1 MIKTVCWTAAAL
13 FSLHGVAHAQTFDA
27 VRLVFAA
34 PGQDGGAYG
43 AAVVASPE
51 YPGADSGRVA
61 LYPALDY
68 QWASGWFAG
77 TTNGIGFNFSARPL
91 QQYGVRATL
100 DLGRPESRSS
110 ALAGMGDVEIRPE
123 IGLFFNQLWPTGSAF
138 TSSLR
143 YGSGNARKGLV
154 IELGAGTSWALSPAL
169 SLGAGV
175 GATWAN
181 AEHNSAYFGV
191 TATQAAASG
200 HAPYSAGAGVRD
212 VRAGASL
219 TYRFNPQTSL
229 TGVLGASLLQGDA
242 RSSPLVR
249 DKTGVSGVLVLARAF

>member
-1 MIKTVCWTAAAL
+1 MIKTTFWTAAAL
-13 FSLHGVAHAQTFDA
+13 LALPGATHAQNFDA

-43 AAVVASPE
+43 AAVVASPK

-68 QWASGWFAG
+68 QWANGWFAG
-77 TTNGIGFNFSARPL
+77 TTNGVGVNLSAHPL

-110 ALAGMGDVEIRPE
+110 VLTGMGDVEIRPE
-123 IGLFFNQLWPTGSAF
+123 IGVFFNQLWPTGSAF

-143 YGSGNARKGLV
+143 YGSGHSRKGLV
-154 IELGAGTSWALSPAL
+154 IDLGAGTSWALSPAL

-181 AEHNSAYFGV
+181 AEHNGAYFGV
-191 TATQAAASG
+191 TAAQAAASG

-212 VRAGASL
+212 VRAGGSL

-229 TGVLGASLLQGDA
+229 TGVLGVSLLQGDA
-242 RSSPLVR
+242 KSGPLVR
-249 DKTGVSGVLVLARAF
+249 DKSGVNGVLYLARAF

>member
-1 MIKTVCWTAAAL
+1 MIKTALCTTAALLAL
-13 FSLHGVAHAQTFDA
+13 QGVAHAQNFDA

-43 AAVVASPE
+43 AAVVASPK
-51 YPGADSGRVA
+51 YAGADRGRVA

-68 QWASGWFAG
+68 QWANGWFAG
-77 TTNGIGFNFSARPL
+77 TTNGIGFNFSAQPL
-91 QQYGVRATL
+91 QQYGLRATL
-100 DLGRPESRSS
+100 DLGRPEDRSS
-110 ALAGMGDVEIRPE
+110 ALTGMGDVEIRPE
-123 IGLFFNQLWPTGSAF
+123 IGVFFNQLWTTGSAF

-143 YGSGNARKGLV
+143 YGSGNDRKGLV
-154 IELGAGTSWALSPAL
+154 IDLGAATSWSLSPAL

-175 GATWAN
+175 GVTWAN
-181 AEHNSAYFGV
+181 AERNGAYFGV

-200 HAPYSAGAGVRD
+200 YVPYSAGAGVRD
-212 VRAGASL
+212 LRVGASL

-242 RSSPLVR
+242 KASPLVR
-249 DKTGVSGVLVLARAF
+249 DKTGVTGVLYLARAF